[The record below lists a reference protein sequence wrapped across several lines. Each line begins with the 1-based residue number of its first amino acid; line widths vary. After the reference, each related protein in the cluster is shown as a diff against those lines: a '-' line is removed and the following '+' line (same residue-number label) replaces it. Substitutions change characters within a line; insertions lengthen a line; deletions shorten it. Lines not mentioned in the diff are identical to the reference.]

1 MWLKRILIAAGIAL
15 LLVIALVVVA
25 GSWTPGGSGN
35 QTLAVT
41 VGHRTVTIGGKYQS
55 VTQESM
61 ADGMSIKVDGHEI
74 TLTGDQLTID
84 GKTQVL
90 EPDQNIEIFVDDKGA
105 VTVKVVHA
113 EAGVPPQQSDP
124 KSECA

>member
-1 MWLKRILIAAGIAL
+1 MWLKRILIGAGLAL
-15 LLVIALVVVA
+15 ALVIALVLVA
-25 GSWTPGGSGN
+25 GYWTPSGQVE
-35 QTLAVT
+35 QTISVT
-41 VGHRTVTIGGKYQS
+41 VGHRTVTIGGQYKS

-90 EPDQNIEIFVDDKGA
+90 EPDQNIEIWVDDKGQ
-105 VTVKVVHA
+105 VSVKVVHA
-113 EAGVPPQQSDP
+113 DAGTSGTAAQ
-124 KSECA
+124 

>member
-1 MWLKRILIAAGIAL
+1 M
-15 LLVIALVVVA
+15 
-25 GSWTPGGSGN
+25 S
-35 QTLAVT
+35 VT
-41 VGHRTVTIGGKYQS
+41 VGHRTVTIGGQYKS

-90 EPDQNIEIFVDDKGA
+90 EPDQNVEIWVDDKGQVYGQGGA
-105 VTVKVVHA
+105 CRRGRVGHRCPMMGRPA
-113 EAGVPPQQSDP
+113 
-124 KSECA
+124 

>member
-1 MWLKRILIAAGIAL
+1 MWLKRFLIGAAVVLALAIAM
-15 LLVIALVVVA
+15 VFAV
-25 GSWTPGGSGN
+25 GYWTPSGQVS
-35 QTLAVT
+35 QTLSMT
-41 VGHRTVTIGGKYQS
+41 VGHRTVTVGGSYKS

-90 EPDQNIEIFVDDKGA
+90 EPDQNIEIFVDENGK
-105 VTVKVVHA
+105 VSVKVVTA
-113 EAGVPPQQSDP
+113 EANASDQ
-124 KSECA
+124 AH

>member
-1 MWLKRILIAAGIAL
+1 MWLKRILIGAGIVLAL
-15 LLVIALVVVA
+15 LIALVFAV
-25 GSWTPGGSGN
+25 GYWTPSG
-35 QTLAVT
+35 QVEQGLSMT
-41 VGHRTVTIGGKYQS
+41 VGHRTVTIGGHYKS

-90 EPDQNIEIFVDDKGA
+90 EPDQNIEIFVDDKGQ
-105 VTVKVVHA
+105 VSVKVVQA
-113 EAGVPPQQSDP
+113 DAGASGSAAQ
-124 KSECA
+124 

>member
-1 MWLKRILIAAGIAL
+1 MWLKRILIGVGLVLALAIAM
-15 LLVIALVVVA
+15 VFAV
-25 GSWTPGGSGN
+25 GYWTPSGQVE
-35 QTLAVT
+35 QTLSVT
-41 VGHRTVTIGGKYQS
+41 VGHRTVTIGGNYKS

-90 EPDQNIEIFVDDKGA
+90 EPDQNIEIWVDEEGK
-105 VTVKVVHA
+105 VSVKVVHA
-113 EAGVPPQQSDP
+113 DAGAAGTTAQ
-124 KSECA
+124 

>member
-1 MWLKRILIAAGIAL
+1 MWLKAILIGAGLVLALAIAM
-15 LLVIALVVVA
+15 VFAV
-25 GSWTPGGSGN
+25 GYWTSSGQVE
-35 QTLAVT
+35 QTLSVS
-41 VGHRTVTIGGKYQS
+41 VGHRTVTIGGKFKS

-90 EPDQNIEIFVDDKGA
+90 EPDQNIEIWVDEEGK
-105 VTVKVVHA
+105 VSVKVVRA
-113 EAGVPPQQSDP
+113 DAGASGTAAQ
-124 KSECA
+124 

>member
-1 MWLKRILIAAGIAL
+1 MWLKRILIGVGLVLALAIAM
-15 LLVIALVVVA
+15 VFAV
-25 GSWTPGGSGN
+25 GYWTPSGQVE
-35 QTLAVT
+35 QTLSVT
-41 VGHRTVTIGGKYQS
+41 VGHRTVTIGGQYKS

-90 EPDQNIEIFVDDKGA
+90 EPDQNIEIWVDEEGKGS
-105 VTVKVVHA
+105 VKVAHA
-113 EAGVPPQQSDP
+113 DAGAAGTTAQ
-124 KSECA
+124 

>member
-1 MWLKRILIAAGIAL
+1 MWLKRILIGTGIVLA
-15 LLVIALVVVA
+15 LVIAMVLLA
-25 GSWTPGGSGN
+25 GYWTPSGTVE
-35 QTLAVT
+35 QTLSMT
-41 VGHRTVTIGGKYQS
+41 VGHRTVTVGGQYKS

-61 ADGMSIKVDGHEI
+61 ADGMAIKVDGHEI
-74 TLTGDQLTID
+74 TLTGDQLTLD

-113 EAGVPPQQSDP
+113 NAATPSTAQQ
-124 KSECA
+124 

>member
-1 MWLKRILIAAGIAL
+1 MWLKRILIGAGIVLAL
-15 LLVIALVVVA
+15 LIALVFAV
-25 GSWTPGGSGN
+25 GYWTPSG
-35 QTLAVT
+35 QVEQSLSVT
-41 VGHRTVTIGGKYQS
+41 VGHRTVTIGGHYKS

-90 EPDQNIEIFVDDKGA
+90 EPDQNIEIFVDDKGR
-105 VTVKVVHA
+105 VSVKVVQA
-113 EAGVPPQQSDP
+113 DAGASGSAAQ
-124 KSECA
+124 

>member
-1 MWLKRILIAAGIAL
+1 MWLKRVLIGAGLVLAL
-15 LLVIALVVVA
+15 AVA
-25 GSWTPGGSGN
+25 MVFAVGYWTPSGQVE
-35 QTLAVT
+35 QTLSVT
-41 VGHRTVTIGGKYQS
+41 VGHRTVTIGGKYKS

-90 EPDQNIEIFVDDKGA
+90 EPDQNIEIWVDEEGK
-105 VTVKVVHA
+105 VSVKVVRA
-113 EAGVPPQQSDP
+113 DAAASRTTAQ
-124 KSECA
+124 

>member
-1 MWLKRILIAAGIAL
+1 MWLKRILIGAAIVLALAIAM
-15 LLVIALVVVA
+15 VFAV
-25 GSWTPGGSGN
+25 GYWTPSGQVD
-35 QTLAVT
+35 QTLSVT
-41 VGHRTVTIGGKYQS
+41 VGHRTVTIGGQYKS

-90 EPDQNIEIFVDDKGA
+90 EPDQNIEIWVDEEGK
-105 VTVKVVHA
+105 VSVKVVHA
-113 EAGVPPQQSDP
+113 DAGAAGTTAQ
-124 KSECA
+124 